1 MGYRTRENKV
11 ETFVATLVFVV
22 IIAALVVAVSVFGIF
37 KKEPASE
44 YEWITSDRAVSSG
57 MLDGSFYTGEKNPQ
71 GVLS

>member
-44 YEWITSDRAVSSG
+44 YEWIT
-57 MLDGSFYTGEKNPQ
+57 
-71 GVLS
+71 